1 MDIAWLLNRTDELCD
16 EIDRL
21 RADKELV
28 AIRENWK
35 RTAWVDAQQR
45 IRDLEAVAEAARE
58 WDASVDAILASPGPW
73 GLLRTDQSR
82 TNQQG
87 VKEALA
93 RLDALSDLAASPPIG
108 TAKSS
113 LPTDPA
119 TEEVLA
125 ELSSLRE
132 WALKV
137 CAAGEAFDRKAH
149 AYNGADGFISGYY
162 MPTGAWHRIL
172 GLIRSCPFDPA
183 LESEWRNPR
192 LEGERLVEHSE

>member
-1 MDIAWLLNRTDELCD
+1 MAEPRPLPD
-16 EIDRL
+16 
-21 RADKELV
+21 
-28 AIRENWK
+28 
-35 RTAWVDAQQR
+35 DAQEQP
-45 IRDLEAVAEAARE
+45 LH
-58 WDASVDAILASPGPW
+58 
-73 GLLRTDQSR
+73 
-82 TNQQG
+82 
-87 VKEALA
+87 
-93 RLDALSDLAASPPIG
+93 
-108 TAKSS
+108 
-113 LPTDPA
+113 DPA

-162 MPTGAWHRIL
+162 MPTGPWHRIL

-192 LEGERLVEHSE
+192 LEGERLVEEDVWEQR